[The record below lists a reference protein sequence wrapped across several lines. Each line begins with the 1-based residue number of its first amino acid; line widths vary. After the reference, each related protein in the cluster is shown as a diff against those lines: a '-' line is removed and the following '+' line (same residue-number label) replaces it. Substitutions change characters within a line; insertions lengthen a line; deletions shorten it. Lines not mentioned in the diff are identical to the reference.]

1 MELEKIEQQIREL
14 EANRKEILDSQ
25 RASVLAEVKKHVKT
39 FGFTASELG
48 INASGEVV
56 AAAEE
61 QATKT
66 RRAKGEKAA
75 EDLAKRENMLA
86 KARLA
91 FETKQVRKFTNPE
104 TGVAKYH
111 WNGKKG
117 LMPKG
122 EGAVV
127 KAIEE
132 IV

>member
-1 MELEKIEQQIREL
+1 MELEQIEQQIREL
-14 EANRKEILDSQ
+14 EAKRKEILDNQ

-48 INASGEVV
+48 INASGEVEV
-56 AAAEE
+56 AVGE

-75 EDLAKRENMLA
+75 QDLAKRENMLSEA
-86 KARLA
+86 KLA

-122 EGAVV
+122 EGEVV
-127 KAIEE
+127 KLIEE